1 MYAPIHDYFAR
12 AIKELRP
19 RTGKKEGGG
28 GTDSKVGD
36 SELESFARIFDF
48 EQNAHLA
55 RLHSTVAGKQVSLLA
70 QLDLG
75 ETCQR
80 IMQRSH
86 ADLVSSFLEALDA
99 MHGSTSG
106 PAQAAAAA
114 GDGVPGL
121 VAAHRELKKL
131 CGTIINHFN
140 SLMDLPIS
148 RAVTAIFSVYRR
160 AAEAVKA
167 GKGKEVRRQ
176 VDHHHQGSRRQS
188 KSAVADAATDRTTE
202 ECTMLLQ
209 KALGLSLNSRGD
221 PLGNKRR
228 CLVPLAA
235 QLLRTYLSGGQY
247 FLCDKLLRDISSTI
261 DVRHDLPAFATSDAV
276 EFAYY
281 LGKFAVIRTRL
292 QDARAHLTF
301 AAAACL
307 CVPNQSPA
315 NRRPSRRASIIIR
328 NGIDG
333 QRRGGNGTKNKSDV
347 SCAKEQNLGRILR
360 LLVPVKMLLG
370 EVPSEEFLEQ
380 HGLREFKMVRSAVQN
395 GQVGILRKILSSTG
409 GIIGEGVQGCQAQFA
424 AWDVLFTL
432 EKLEAVAFRNLVRRV
447 HATHVA
453 IDAEKAKLG
462 DGATET
468 APENYGTRL
477 PLADV
482 EVAMRLAGCDAAECE
497 EGQAACHLA
506 LLIEVGLVRG
516 YISQERQ
523 MLVLSASNAFPPVQL
538 QLLKLK

>member
-1 MYAPIHDYFAR
+1 MYAPIHHYFAR
-12 AIKELRP
+12 VIKELRP
-19 RTGKKEGGG
+19 RAGKKGGVGGG
-28 GTDSKVGD
+28 GGGGSTDAKVGD
-36 SELESFARIFDF
+36 VELESFAKIFDF

-55 RLHSTVAGKQVSLLA
+55 RLHSTVAGKQISLLA

-86 ADLVSSFLEALDA
+86 ADLISAFLEALDA
-99 MHGSTSG
+99 MHGSTSK
-106 PAQAAAAA
+106 
-114 GDGVPGL
+114 PGQGSGGGSGTPNL
-121 VAAHRELKKL
+121 VAAHGELKKL

-148 RAVTAIFSVYRR
+148 RAVTATFSVYRR

-167 GKGKEVRRQ
+167 RNGKVRP
-176 VDHHHQGSRRQS
+176 VDCQGGQI
-188 KSAVADAATDRTTE
+188 KAAAAVAATDRTTE

-261 DVRHDLPAFATSDAV
+261 DVRRDLPAFAASDAV

-301 AAAACL
+301 ASAACL
-307 CVPNQSPA
+307 RVPYQSKGMPA
-315 NRRPSRRASIIIR
+315 KRPRADVHN

-333 QRRGGNGTKNKSDV
+333 KKIKGV
-347 SCAKEQNLGRILR
+347 LCAKDQNLRRILR
-360 LLVPVKMLLG
+360 LLVPVKMVLG

-380 HGLREFKMVRSAVQN
+380 HGLCEFKPVRSAVQN
-395 GQVGILRKILSSTG
+395 GQLGLLRKILSSTG
-409 GIIGEGVQGCQAQFA
+409 GIGDIQGYQAQFA
-424 AWDVLFTL
+424 AWDILFTL
-432 EKLEAVAFRNLVRRV
+432 EKLEVVAFRNLVRRV

-453 IDAEKAKLG
+453 IDTEKAKL
-462 DGATET
+462 DGATKT

-477 PLADV
+477 PLPDV
-482 EVAMRLAGCDAAECE
+482 EVAMRLAGCEAAECE

-506 LLIEVGLVRG
+506 LLIEIGLVRG
-516 YISQERQ
+516 YIAQERQ
-523 MLVLSASNAFPPVQL
+523 MLVLSAKNAFPPIQL